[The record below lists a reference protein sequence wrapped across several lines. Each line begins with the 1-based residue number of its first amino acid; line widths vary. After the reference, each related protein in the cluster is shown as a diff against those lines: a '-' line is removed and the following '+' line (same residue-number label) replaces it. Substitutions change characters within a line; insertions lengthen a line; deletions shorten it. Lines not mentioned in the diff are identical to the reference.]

1 MGIDY
6 TLSIRRKSDDKEIA
20 KFICNRLKTIF
31 DSEYSMYIHCENRIS
46 ADKRRFNVKDLDT
59 LEIAIHDKIKS
70 LITEIHEKKLHSV
83 LAQNVEIKERIDEE
97 LYYLEHE
104 TLPELL
110 NVHYAAAAIYGSI
123 CTLVEDNMKCLKD
136 YDDVKDDEVDDYN
149 IPAFIYNMDD
159 LKKDD
164 NEHLTIWANQVYC
177 VVEAT

>member
-1 MGIDY
+1 MGTDY

-31 DSEYSMYIHCENRIS
+31 DSEYSKYIHCENRMS
-46 ADKRRFNVKDLDT
+46 ADKQQFNTEDLDT
-59 LEIAIHDKIKS
+59 LENALHDKIKS
-70 LITEIHEKKLHSV
+70 FISEIHEKKLHSI
-83 LAQNVEIKERIDEE
+83 LAQNVDIKERIDEE

-110 NVHYAAAAIYGSI
+110 RVYYAVAAIYGSI

-136 YDDVKDDEVDDYN
+136 YEDVKDDEVDNYN
-149 IPAFIYNMDD
+149 IPAYIYNMDD

-164 NEHLTIWANQVYC
+164 NTQLTIWANEVYC
-177 VVEAT
+177 VIEAT